1 MVNETLQRRIARLR
15 ESLASRELDALLVMV
30 GENRRYLSG
39 FTGEDNGFDESAG
52 ALIIGAHHLI
62 LATDARFE
70 LQARLE
76 APDFNVAVY
85 TRGLTRELPALIEP
99 LGAKRFG
106 VESRRISLAWHAEM
120 LEALSSAG
128 LKVEVVPVEEMVEP
142 LRAVK
147 GPEEIEATRV
157 ALAVA
162 EAVFTE
168 ITAKLQPG
176 MTEKQIARALE
187 GAARQAG
194 VDAMSFPTIV
204 AAGPNSALPH
214 AIPGDRPVAAGE
226 PLLIDWGVRLD
237 GYCSDTTRTFV
248 LGAPDGEF
256 RRIYKVVRQ
265 AQRLATAAIRPGITG
280 REVDAVARDH
290 IAESGFAGKFGH
302 GLGHGTGLAIHE
314 APRLSPLSDAVL
326 EKGMI
331 VTVEPGIYIEG
342 WGGIRLENQ
351 VVVTDSGAEVL
362 NSLPFLFE

>member
-1 MVNETLQRRIARLR
+1 MMLQRRIERLR
-15 ESLASRELDALLVMV
+15 ESLAAHDLDALLVTIA
-30 GENRRYLSG
+30 ENRRYLSG

-52 ALIIGAHHLI
+52 ALIIGPRHLI

-70 LQARLE
+70 LQARRE
-76 APDFNVAVY
+76 APDFNVVVY
-85 TRGLTRELPALIEP
+85 TRGLTRELPAMMEP
-99 LGAKRFG
+99 LAARRLG
-106 VESRRISLAWHAEM
+106 VESRRISLAWHAEI
-120 LEALSSAG
+120 LEALSGVG
-128 LKVEVVPVEEMVEP
+128 LEVEVVPVTEMVEP
-142 LRAVK
+142 QRAVK
-147 GPEEIEATRV
+147 SPEEIEATRA

-168 ITAKLQPG
+168 TTAKIRAG

-187 GAARQAG
+187 AAARQAG
-194 VDAMSFPTIV
+194 ADAMSFPTIV

-214 AIPGDRPVAAGE
+214 AIPGNRPVAAGE

-237 GYCSDTTRTFV
+237 GYCSDTTRTFL
-248 LGAPDGEF
+248 LGTPDEAF

-265 AQRLATAAIRPGITG
+265 AQQMATAAIRPGITG
-280 REVDAVARDH
+280 REVDAVARHH
-290 IAESGFAGKFGH
+290 IAENGYGDKFGH

-314 APRLSPLSDAVL
+314 APRLSPLSDAIL

-362 NSLPFLFE
+362 NSLSFLFE

>member
-1 MVNETLQRRIARLR
+1 
-15 ESLASRELDALLVMV
+15 LA
-30 GENRRYLSG
+30 
-39 FTGEDNGFDESAG
+39 
-52 ALIIGAHHLI
+52 
-62 LATDARFE
+62 
-70 LQARLE
+70 
-76 APDFNVAVY
+76 
-85 TRGLTRELPALIEP
+85 
-99 LGAKRFG
+99 
-106 VESRRISLAWHAEM
+106 
-120 LEALSSAG
+120 SAG

-147 GPEEIEATRV
+147 GPEEIEATRA

-194 VDAMSFPTIV
+194 ADAMSFPTIV

-265 AQRLATAAIRPGITG
+265 AQRMATAAIRPGITG

-290 IAESGFAGKFGH
+290 IAESGFAG
-302 GLGHGTGLAIHE
+302 LAIHE
-314 APRLSPLSDAVL
+314 TPRLSPLSDAVL